1 MDNKPSQVDN
11 PAQLLT
17 KLNFFEE
24 LTATPSA
31 AAAGHLQTVAAAGP
45 AVALIKT
52 APAGPAAPLART
64 AAAGYY
70 THIIIALLHTCY
82 I

>member
-1 MDNKPSQVDN
+1 MDNRPLPVYN
-11 PAQLLT
+11 PAELFAE
-17 KLNFFEE
+17 LNFFEE

-64 AAAGYY
+64 AAGGYY
-70 THIIIALLHTCY
+70 Y
-82 I
+82 